1 MFVLWVLKML
11 KRFCGGDDGATSLG
25 GQRVLKTDLLIVA
38 LGDLD
43 ELSSF
48 LGLCRSF
55 FKKGAIADELKNAQK
70 NLHLLSAA
78 VAGFSQAAFLEKLRR
93 ETERLETLIKHL
105 EAELPPLSG
114 FIYPGGTEAA
124 SLLFVTRAVCRRAER
139 SVWGLKKIDSAVGIY
154 LNRLSDFLF
163 LAARQ
168 VNQAVGRK
176 EELMEA

>member
-1 MFVLWVLKML
+1 
-11 KRFCGGDDGATSLG
+11 
-25 GQRVLKTDLLIVA
+25 LIVA

-48 LGLCRSF
+48 LGLSRSF
-55 FKKGAIADELKNAQK
+55 LKTGTTATELKNAQK
-70 NLHLLSAA
+70 NLHLLGAV

-93 ETERLETLIKHL
+93 EIKRLENLAKHL
-105 EAELPPLSG
+105 EEELPPLAG

-124 SLLFVTRAVCRRAER
+124 GFLFAARAVCRRAER
-139 SVWGLKKIDSAVGIY
+139 SVWGLKRLDSAAGTY

-168 VNQAVGRK
+168 VNHIAGGGDDLVTS
-176 EELMEA
+176 

>member
-1 MFVLWVLKML
+1 MWEISLVTTKQ
-11 KRFCGGDDGATSLG
+11 GDDGTTSLNG
-25 GQRVLKTDLLIVA
+25 RRLLKTDSLVVA

-55 FKKGAIADELKNAQK
+55 FKKDAVATELKNAQK
-70 NLHLLSAA
+70 NLHLLGAV

-93 ETERLETLIKHL
+93 ETERLEKLIEQL
-105 EAELPPLSG
+105 EAELPPLAG
-114 FIYPGGTEAA
+114 FVYPGGTEAA
-124 SLLFVTRAVCRRAER
+124 GFLSVTRAICRRAER
-139 SVWGLKKIDSAVGIY
+139 SLWGLGKEAATAGTY

-168 VNQAVGRK
+168 ANRTAGRK
-176 EELMEA
+176 EELIKA